1 MSYFLE
7 NEEVEKV
14 EEVKEQDGIASIEP
28 LLDNRIVRAIREMG
42 FEKLS
47 PIQEQAIPYLL
58 QGEDIIGQ
66 AQTGTGKTAAFG
78 IPAIQHINPDVK
90 KLQTIILCPTRELA
104 IQAAEELRKI
114 AKYMH
119 GIKVLPVYG
128 GQDISRQIAGLR
140 GVQIIVGTPGR
151 VMDHMRRRTIKLDL
165 VNMVVLDEA
174 DEMLNMGF
182 REDMELIL
190 GQIPGEH
197 QTALFSATMP
207 KPILEITDR
216 FQKDAKI
223 VKVAAKELTIPLVS
237 QKFYRVK
244 NQDKDAAC
252 VRLLEYYQPKLTLIF
267 CNTKKKVDELSDLLK
282 EQGFQA
288 EGLHGDL
295 SQAQRDAVMKRFRN
309 GGTSILIATDVAA
322 RGIDVDDVEAVINY
336 DIPQDIEYYVH
347 RIGRTGRAGRKGRS
361 FTFAN
366 SREIYKIREIERV
379 CHTTITE
386 KKLPGAAKVLKAK
399 ADKYLNKA
407 WELHEHEDIEL
418 MKSFLQRKMEEE
430 GCDALELAAAMLK
443 LQVGDKGE
451 EIAADEYTKRGNR
464 FGDRGRSG
472 RDDGEGRSFGRGDG
486 SLAVKT
492 GNAEDSAAVT
502 EIAETMAA
510 PVSVRTEDAAEMKTV
525 RMEENGAAVTK
536 RRLTANTLGTE
547 RREKR
552 KRERNGKS
560 RASVTASPRENDLN
574 LMRKLV
580 DLPQK
585 PQLCFCGKSCIVR
598 EECIGNNRK
607 VCGMKTLKKQ
617 IPYILLGATLLLLL
631 GLNIISQDH
640 WLDSDMAAEMI
651 FSRILSEEH
660 HIFSTTNWYYSTEF
674 RVLYTQLIMGPLFR
688 ICSNWHVIRTIT
700 NLVFYGLMLAS
711 YYYFMKPLKVSRGLT
726 VLSSCLL
733 LLPFSETMMTHMQ
746 MGNTYMSHVIL
757 VLWFFGMYLRLCSGE
772 YHAKRKVSLWIF
784 YVLLAIVCGMSGV
797 RYLLALQC
805 PLVLTSFFYL
815 LGGEEFQSF
824 RGEMTKEHFQTLF
837 STDRMR
843 YFLYSLAGA
852 FFAVVGYGINVV
864 FISHKYVFQTYGATN
879 FIALY
884 HGVLFDRIQNAV
896 GCLLMLFGYIPDK
909 GFLSLRGVVTM
920 AAFVLLGIYGY
931 VTVKSG
937 KMQRVTG
944 FRSLITLFLKVSFVL
959 NLFVFIFTTST
970 MVPRY
975 YITIFIFALPV
986 LCFYLE
992 EEKMPFDRFA
1002 VAALLTICLILGTG
1016 KTVMSFLTVDKNETK
1031 RPVAEFLAGN
1041 GYDFGFATY
1050 NNANIITELT
1060 NGEVEIGNIGDPEH
1074 LEYFKWSSPMKYYEE
1089 GYHAGETFLL
1099 LTAEECAEYAEAPAL
1114 NQGEKVY
1121 EDGSYTVYVFDST
1134 EDLMDCAVAR
1144 Q

>member
-7 NEEVEKV
+7 NEEA
-14 EEVKEQDGIASIEP
+14 VKEQEILQDETSVQQENEQDGIASIEP

-151 VMDHMRRRTIKLDL
+151 VMDHMRRHTIKLDL

-216 FQKDAKI
+216 FQKDAKL

-267 CNTKKKVDELSDLLK
+267 CNTKKKVDELADLLK
-282 EQGFQA
+282 QQGFQA

-295 SQAQRDAVMKRFRN
+295 SQAQRDVAMNRFRN
-309 GGTSILIATDVAA
+309 GGASILIATDVAA

-399 ADKYLNKA
+399 ADKYLNNA

-443 LQVGDKGE
+443 YQVGDKGE
-451 EIAADEYTKRGNR
+451 EIAADEYAQRRGR
-464 FGDRGRSG
+464 FGERGRFGRGGDEGRNFGRRGGRRRDNG
-472 RDDGEGRSFGRGDG
+472 RDDEEHRERRRFGRGDG
-486 SLAVKT
+486 A
-492 GNAEDSAAVT
+492 GREDSRDGENSRFGRSDRKRSGRDKKT
-502 EIAETMAA
+502 AERKLTGD
-510 PVSVRTEDAAEMKTV
+510 R
-525 RMEENGAAVTK
+525 EERK
-536 RRLTANTLGTE
+536 RKKRKKKEEPGIGNSFP
-547 RREKR
+547 KR
-552 KRERNGKS
+552 KR
-560 RASVTASPRENDLN
+560 
-574 LMRKLV
+574 
-580 DLPQK
+580 
-585 PQLCFCGKSCIVR
+585 
-598 EECIGNNRK
+598 
-607 VCGMKTLKKQ
+607 
-617 IPYILLGATLLLLL
+617 
-631 GLNIISQDH
+631 
-640 WLDSDMAAEMI
+640 
-651 FSRILSEEH
+651 
-660 HIFSTTNWYYSTEF
+660 
-674 RVLYTQLIMGPLFR
+674 
-688 ICSNWHVIRTIT
+688 
-700 NLVFYGLMLAS
+700 
-711 YYYFMKPLKVSRGLT
+711 
-726 VLSSCLL
+726 
-733 LLPFSETMMTHMQ
+733 
-746 MGNTYMSHVIL
+746 
-757 VLWFFGMYLRLCSGE
+757 
-772 YHAKRKVSLWIF
+772 
-784 YVLLAIVCGMSGV
+784 
-797 RYLLALQC
+797 
-805 PLVLTSFFYL
+805 
-815 LGGEEFQSF
+815 
-824 RGEMTKEHFQTLF
+824 
-837 STDRMR
+837 
-843 YFLYSLAGA
+843 
-852 FFAVVGYGINVV
+852 
-864 FISHKYVFQTYGATN
+864 
-879 FIALY
+879 
-884 HGVLFDRIQNAV
+884 
-896 GCLLMLFGYIPDK
+896 
-909 GFLSLRGVVTM
+909 
-920 AAFVLLGIYGY
+920 
-931 VTVKSG
+931 
-937 KMQRVTG
+937 
-944 FRSLITLFLKVSFVL
+944 
-959 NLFVFIFTTST
+959 
-970 MVPRY
+970 
-975 YITIFIFALPV
+975 
-986 LCFYLE
+986 
-992 EEKMPFDRFA
+992 
-1002 VAALLTICLILGTG
+1002 
-1016 KTVMSFLTVDKNETK
+1016 
-1031 RPVAEFLAGN
+1031 
-1041 GYDFGFATY
+1041 
-1050 NNANIITELT
+1050 
-1060 NGEVEIGNIGDPEH
+1060 
-1074 LEYFKWSSPMKYYEE
+1074 
-1089 GYHAGETFLL
+1089 
-1099 LTAEECAEYAEAPAL
+1099 
-1114 NQGEKVY
+1114 
-1121 EDGSYTVYVFDST
+1121 
-1134 EDLMDCAVAR
+1134 
-1144 Q
+1144 

>member
-7 NEEVEKV
+7 NEEA
-14 EEVKEQDGIASIEP
+14 VKEQEILQDETSVQQENEQDGIASIEP
-28 LLDNRIVRAIREMG
+28 LLDNRIVCAIREMG

-216 FQKDAKI
+216 FQNDAKL
-223 VKVAAKELTIPLVS
+223 VKVAAQELTIPLVS

-366 SREIYKIREIERV
+366 SREIGKIREIERV

-407 WELHEHEDIEL
+407 WELHEHEDVEL

-430 GCDALELAAAMLK
+430 GCDALDLAAAMLK
-443 LQVGDKGE
+443 YQVGDKGE
-451 EIAADEYTKRGNR
+451 EIAADDYVQRRGR
-464 FGDRGRSG
+464 FGEKGRFGRGGDEGRNFGRRGGRRRDNG
-472 RDDGEGRSFGRGDG
+472 RDDEEHRERRRFGRGDG
-486 SLAVKT
+486 A
-492 GNAEDSAAVT
+492 GREDSRDGENSRFGRSDRKRSGRDKKT
-502 EIAETMAA
+502 AERKLTGD
-510 PVSVRTEDAAEMKTV
+510 R
-525 RMEENGAAVTK
+525 EERERKK
-536 RRLTANTLGTE
+536 RKKKEGPGIGNSFP
-547 RREKR
+547 KR
-552 KRERNGKS
+552 KR
-560 RASVTASPRENDLN
+560 
-574 LMRKLV
+574 
-580 DLPQK
+580 
-585 PQLCFCGKSCIVR
+585 
-598 EECIGNNRK
+598 
-607 VCGMKTLKKQ
+607 
-617 IPYILLGATLLLLL
+617 
-631 GLNIISQDH
+631 
-640 WLDSDMAAEMI
+640 
-651 FSRILSEEH
+651 
-660 HIFSTTNWYYSTEF
+660 
-674 RVLYTQLIMGPLFR
+674 
-688 ICSNWHVIRTIT
+688 
-700 NLVFYGLMLAS
+700 
-711 YYYFMKPLKVSRGLT
+711 
-726 VLSSCLL
+726 
-733 LLPFSETMMTHMQ
+733 
-746 MGNTYMSHVIL
+746 
-757 VLWFFGMYLRLCSGE
+757 
-772 YHAKRKVSLWIF
+772 
-784 YVLLAIVCGMSGV
+784 
-797 RYLLALQC
+797 
-805 PLVLTSFFYL
+805 
-815 LGGEEFQSF
+815 
-824 RGEMTKEHFQTLF
+824 
-837 STDRMR
+837 
-843 YFLYSLAGA
+843 
-852 FFAVVGYGINVV
+852 
-864 FISHKYVFQTYGATN
+864 
-879 FIALY
+879 
-884 HGVLFDRIQNAV
+884 
-896 GCLLMLFGYIPDK
+896 
-909 GFLSLRGVVTM
+909 
-920 AAFVLLGIYGY
+920 
-931 VTVKSG
+931 
-937 KMQRVTG
+937 
-944 FRSLITLFLKVSFVL
+944 
-959 NLFVFIFTTST
+959 
-970 MVPRY
+970 
-975 YITIFIFALPV
+975 
-986 LCFYLE
+986 
-992 EEKMPFDRFA
+992 
-1002 VAALLTICLILGTG
+1002 
-1016 KTVMSFLTVDKNETK
+1016 
-1031 RPVAEFLAGN
+1031 
-1041 GYDFGFATY
+1041 
-1050 NNANIITELT
+1050 
-1060 NGEVEIGNIGDPEH
+1060 
-1074 LEYFKWSSPMKYYEE
+1074 
-1089 GYHAGETFLL
+1089 
-1099 LTAEECAEYAEAPAL
+1099 
-1114 NQGEKVY
+1114 
-1121 EDGSYTVYVFDST
+1121 
-1134 EDLMDCAVAR
+1134 
-1144 Q
+1144 

>member
-7 NEEVEKV
+7 NEEVNEAV
-14 EEVKEQDGIASIEP
+14 EEVKAQDGIASIEP

-267 CNTKKKVDELSDLLK
+267 CNTKKKVDELADLLK
-282 EQGFQA
+282 QQGFQA

-295 SQAQRDAVMKRFRN
+295 SQAQRDVAMNRFRN
-309 GGTSILIATDVAA
+309 GGASILIATDVAA

-361 FTFAN
+361 LTFAN
-366 SREIYKIREIERV
+366 SREIGKIREIERV

-443 LQVGDKGE
+443 YQVGDKGE
-451 EIAADEYTKRGNR
+451 EIAADEYAQRRGR
-464 FGDRGRSG
+464 FGERGRFGRGGDEGRNFGRRGGRRRDNG
-472 RDDGEGRSFGRGDG
+472 RDDEEHRERRRFGRGDG
-486 SLAVKT
+486 A
-492 GNAEDSAAVT
+492 GREDSRDGENSRFGRSDRKRSGRDKKT
-502 EIAETMAA
+502 AERKLTGD
-510 PVSVRTEDAAEMKTV
+510 R
-525 RMEENGAAVTK
+525 EE
-536 RRLTANTLGTE
+536 RE
-547 RREKR
+547 RKKR
-552 KRERNGKS
+552 KK
-560 RASVTASPRENDLN
+560 
-574 LMRKLV
+574 K
-580 DLPQK
+580 
-585 PQLCFCGKSCIVR
+585 
-598 EECIGNNRK
+598 EEPGIGNSYPK
-607 VCGMKTLKKQ
+607 
-617 IPYILLGATLLLLL
+617 
-631 GLNIISQDH
+631 
-640 WLDSDMAAEMI
+640 
-651 FSRILSEEH
+651 
-660 HIFSTTNWYYSTEF
+660 
-674 RVLYTQLIMGPLFR
+674 
-688 ICSNWHVIRTIT
+688 RT
-700 NLVFYGLMLAS
+700 
-711 YYYFMKPLKVSRGLT
+711 R
-726 VLSSCLL
+726 
-733 LLPFSETMMTHMQ
+733 
-746 MGNTYMSHVIL
+746 
-757 VLWFFGMYLRLCSGE
+757 
-772 YHAKRKVSLWIF
+772 
-784 YVLLAIVCGMSGV
+784 
-797 RYLLALQC
+797 
-805 PLVLTSFFYL
+805 
-815 LGGEEFQSF
+815 
-824 RGEMTKEHFQTLF
+824 
-837 STDRMR
+837 
-843 YFLYSLAGA
+843 
-852 FFAVVGYGINVV
+852 
-864 FISHKYVFQTYGATN
+864 
-879 FIALY
+879 
-884 HGVLFDRIQNAV
+884 
-896 GCLLMLFGYIPDK
+896 
-909 GFLSLRGVVTM
+909 
-920 AAFVLLGIYGY
+920 
-931 VTVKSG
+931 
-937 KMQRVTG
+937 
-944 FRSLITLFLKVSFVL
+944 
-959 NLFVFIFTTST
+959 
-970 MVPRY
+970 
-975 YITIFIFALPV
+975 
-986 LCFYLE
+986 
-992 EEKMPFDRFA
+992 
-1002 VAALLTICLILGTG
+1002 
-1016 KTVMSFLTVDKNETK
+1016 
-1031 RPVAEFLAGN
+1031 
-1041 GYDFGFATY
+1041 
-1050 NNANIITELT
+1050 
-1060 NGEVEIGNIGDPEH
+1060 
-1074 LEYFKWSSPMKYYEE
+1074 
-1089 GYHAGETFLL
+1089 
-1099 LTAEECAEYAEAPAL
+1099 
-1114 NQGEKVY
+1114 
-1121 EDGSYTVYVFDST
+1121 
-1134 EDLMDCAVAR
+1134 
-1144 Q
+1144 

>member
-216 FQKDAKI
+216 FQNDAKL
-223 VKVAAKELTIPLVS
+223 VKVAAQELTIPLVS

-366 SREIYKIREIERV
+366 SREIGKIREIERV

-407 WELHEHEDIEL
+407 WELHEHEDVEL

-430 GCDALELAAAMLK
+430 GCDALDLAATMLK
-443 LQVGDKGE
+443 YQVGDKGE
-451 EIAADEYTKRGNR
+451 EIAADDYVQRRGR
-464 FGDRGRSG
+464 FGEKGRFG
-472 RDDGEGRSFGRGDG
+472 RNDGEGRGFGRGDG
-486 SLAVKT
+486 RRRFSREDGDRRRFGRSDRDRRDDGST
-492 GNAEDSAAVT
+492 GSGEDRRRRRSDSREDGRKWNDRDRKNADRKPSA
-502 EIAETMAA
+502 ERAE
-510 PVSVRTEDAAEMKTV
+510 
-525 RMEENGAAVTK
+525 
-536 RRLTANTLGTE
+536 
-547 RREKR
+547 REAKKR
-552 KRERNGKS
+552 KK
-560 RASVTASPRENDLN
+560 
-574 LMRKLV
+574 
-580 DLPQK
+580 
-585 PQLCFCGKSCIVR
+585 R
-598 EECIGNNRK
+598 EEPGIGNSF
-607 VCGMKTLKKQ
+607 
-617 IPYILLGATLLLLL
+617 P
-631 GLNIISQDH
+631 
-640 WLDSDMAAEMI
+640 
-651 FSRILSEEH
+651 
-660 HIFSTTNWYYSTEF
+660 
-674 RVLYTQLIMGPLFR
+674 
-688 ICSNWHVIRTIT
+688 
-700 NLVFYGLMLAS
+700 
-711 YYYFMKPLKVSRGLT
+711 
-726 VLSSCLL
+726 
-733 LLPFSETMMTHMQ
+733 
-746 MGNTYMSHVIL
+746 
-757 VLWFFGMYLRLCSGE
+757 
-772 YHAKRKVSLWIF
+772 KRK
-784 YVLLAIVCGMSGV
+784 
-797 RYLLALQC
+797 
-805 PLVLTSFFYL
+805 
-815 LGGEEFQSF
+815 
-824 RGEMTKEHFQTLF
+824 K
-837 STDRMR
+837 
-843 YFLYSLAGA
+843 
-852 FFAVVGYGINVV
+852 
-864 FISHKYVFQTYGATN
+864 
-879 FIALY
+879 
-884 HGVLFDRIQNAV
+884 
-896 GCLLMLFGYIPDK
+896 
-909 GFLSLRGVVTM
+909 
-920 AAFVLLGIYGY
+920 
-931 VTVKSG
+931 
-937 KMQRVTG
+937 
-944 FRSLITLFLKVSFVL
+944 LK
-959 NLFVFIFTTST
+959 
-970 MVPRY
+970 
-975 YITIFIFALPV
+975 
-986 LCFYLE
+986 
-992 EEKMPFDRFA
+992 
-1002 VAALLTICLILGTG
+1002 
-1016 KTVMSFLTVDKNETK
+1016 
-1031 RPVAEFLAGN
+1031 
-1041 GYDFGFATY
+1041 
-1050 NNANIITELT
+1050 
-1060 NGEVEIGNIGDPEH
+1060 
-1074 LEYFKWSSPMKYYEE
+1074 
-1089 GYHAGETFLL
+1089 
-1099 LTAEECAEYAEAPAL
+1099 
-1114 NQGEKVY
+1114 
-1121 EDGSYTVYVFDST
+1121 
-1134 EDLMDCAVAR
+1134 
-1144 Q
+1144 

>member
-7 NEEVEKV
+7 NEEVNEAV
-14 EEVKEQDGIASIEP
+14 EEVKAQDGIASIEP

-151 VMDHMRRRTIKLDL
+151 VMDHMRRHTIKLDL

-267 CNTKKKVDELSDLLK
+267 CNTKKKVDELADLLK
-282 EQGFQA
+282 QQGFQA

-295 SQAQRDAVMKRFRN
+295 SQAQRDVAMNRFRN
-309 GGTSILIATDVAA
+309 GGASILIATDVAA

-366 SREIYKIREIERV
+366 SREIGKIREIERV

-407 WELHEHEDIEL
+407 WELHEHEDVEL

-430 GCDALELAAAMLK
+430 GCDALDLAAAMLK
-443 LQVGDKGE
+443 YQVGDKGE
-451 EIAADEYTKRGNR
+451 EIAADDYVQRRGR
-464 FGDRGRSG
+464 FGEKGRFGRGGDEGRNFGRRGGRRRDNG
-472 RDDGEGRSFGRGDG
+472 RDDEEHRERRRFGRGDG
-486 SLAVKT
+486 A
-492 GNAEDSAAVT
+492 GREDSRDGENSRFGRSDRKRSGRDKKT
-502 EIAETMAA
+502 AERKLTGD
-510 PVSVRTEDAAEMKTV
+510 R
-525 RMEENGAAVTK
+525 EERERKK
-536 RRLTANTLGTE
+536 RKKKEEPGIGNSFP
-547 RREKR
+547 KR
-552 KRERNGKS
+552 KR
-560 RASVTASPRENDLN
+560 
-574 LMRKLV
+574 
-580 DLPQK
+580 
-585 PQLCFCGKSCIVR
+585 
-598 EECIGNNRK
+598 
-607 VCGMKTLKKQ
+607 
-617 IPYILLGATLLLLL
+617 
-631 GLNIISQDH
+631 
-640 WLDSDMAAEMI
+640 
-651 FSRILSEEH
+651 
-660 HIFSTTNWYYSTEF
+660 
-674 RVLYTQLIMGPLFR
+674 
-688 ICSNWHVIRTIT
+688 
-700 NLVFYGLMLAS
+700 
-711 YYYFMKPLKVSRGLT
+711 
-726 VLSSCLL
+726 
-733 LLPFSETMMTHMQ
+733 
-746 MGNTYMSHVIL
+746 
-757 VLWFFGMYLRLCSGE
+757 
-772 YHAKRKVSLWIF
+772 
-784 YVLLAIVCGMSGV
+784 
-797 RYLLALQC
+797 
-805 PLVLTSFFYL
+805 
-815 LGGEEFQSF
+815 
-824 RGEMTKEHFQTLF
+824 
-837 STDRMR
+837 
-843 YFLYSLAGA
+843 
-852 FFAVVGYGINVV
+852 
-864 FISHKYVFQTYGATN
+864 
-879 FIALY
+879 
-884 HGVLFDRIQNAV
+884 
-896 GCLLMLFGYIPDK
+896 
-909 GFLSLRGVVTM
+909 
-920 AAFVLLGIYGY
+920 
-931 VTVKSG
+931 
-937 KMQRVTG
+937 
-944 FRSLITLFLKVSFVL
+944 
-959 NLFVFIFTTST
+959 
-970 MVPRY
+970 
-975 YITIFIFALPV
+975 
-986 LCFYLE
+986 
-992 EEKMPFDRFA
+992 
-1002 VAALLTICLILGTG
+1002 
-1016 KTVMSFLTVDKNETK
+1016 
-1031 RPVAEFLAGN
+1031 
-1041 GYDFGFATY
+1041 
-1050 NNANIITELT
+1050 
-1060 NGEVEIGNIGDPEH
+1060 
-1074 LEYFKWSSPMKYYEE
+1074 
-1089 GYHAGETFLL
+1089 
-1099 LTAEECAEYAEAPAL
+1099 
-1114 NQGEKVY
+1114 
-1121 EDGSYTVYVFDST
+1121 
-1134 EDLMDCAVAR
+1134 
-1144 Q
+1144 

>member
-7 NEEVEKV
+7 NEEV
-14 EEVKEQDGIASIEP
+14 VKEQETLQDEAGMQQENEQDGIASIEP

-151 VMDHMRRRTIKLDL
+151 VMDHMRRHTIKLDL

-216 FQKDAKI
+216 FQKDAKL

-267 CNTKKKVDELSDLLK
+267 CNTKKKVDELADLLK
-282 EQGFQA
+282 QQGFQA

-295 SQAQRDAVMKRFRN
+295 SQAQRDVAMNRFRN
-309 GGTSILIATDVAA
+309 GGASILIATDVAA

-399 ADKYLNKA
+399 ADKYLNNA

-443 LQVGDKGE
+443 YQVGDKGE
-451 EIAADEYTKRGNR
+451 EIAADEYAQRRGR
-464 FGDRGRSG
+464 FGERGHFGRGGDEGRNFGRRGGRRRDNG
-472 RDDGEGRSFGRGDG
+472 RDDEEHRERRRFGRGDG
-486 SLAVKT
+486 A
-492 GNAEDSAAVT
+492 GREDSRNGENSRFGRSDRKRSGRDKKT
-502 EIAETMAA
+502 AERKLTGD
-510 PVSVRTEDAAEMKTV
+510 R
-525 RMEENGAAVTK
+525 EERERKK
-536 RRLTANTLGTE
+536 RKKKEEPGIGNSFP
-547 RREKR
+547 KR
-552 KRERNGKS
+552 KR
-560 RASVTASPRENDLN
+560 
-574 LMRKLV
+574 
-580 DLPQK
+580 
-585 PQLCFCGKSCIVR
+585 
-598 EECIGNNRK
+598 
-607 VCGMKTLKKQ
+607 
-617 IPYILLGATLLLLL
+617 
-631 GLNIISQDH
+631 
-640 WLDSDMAAEMI
+640 
-651 FSRILSEEH
+651 
-660 HIFSTTNWYYSTEF
+660 
-674 RVLYTQLIMGPLFR
+674 
-688 ICSNWHVIRTIT
+688 
-700 NLVFYGLMLAS
+700 
-711 YYYFMKPLKVSRGLT
+711 
-726 VLSSCLL
+726 
-733 LLPFSETMMTHMQ
+733 
-746 MGNTYMSHVIL
+746 
-757 VLWFFGMYLRLCSGE
+757 
-772 YHAKRKVSLWIF
+772 
-784 YVLLAIVCGMSGV
+784 
-797 RYLLALQC
+797 
-805 PLVLTSFFYL
+805 
-815 LGGEEFQSF
+815 
-824 RGEMTKEHFQTLF
+824 
-837 STDRMR
+837 
-843 YFLYSLAGA
+843 
-852 FFAVVGYGINVV
+852 
-864 FISHKYVFQTYGATN
+864 
-879 FIALY
+879 
-884 HGVLFDRIQNAV
+884 
-896 GCLLMLFGYIPDK
+896 
-909 GFLSLRGVVTM
+909 
-920 AAFVLLGIYGY
+920 
-931 VTVKSG
+931 
-937 KMQRVTG
+937 
-944 FRSLITLFLKVSFVL
+944 
-959 NLFVFIFTTST
+959 
-970 MVPRY
+970 
-975 YITIFIFALPV
+975 
-986 LCFYLE
+986 
-992 EEKMPFDRFA
+992 
-1002 VAALLTICLILGTG
+1002 
-1016 KTVMSFLTVDKNETK
+1016 
-1031 RPVAEFLAGN
+1031 
-1041 GYDFGFATY
+1041 
-1050 NNANIITELT
+1050 
-1060 NGEVEIGNIGDPEH
+1060 
-1074 LEYFKWSSPMKYYEE
+1074 
-1089 GYHAGETFLL
+1089 
-1099 LTAEECAEYAEAPAL
+1099 
-1114 NQGEKVY
+1114 
-1121 EDGSYTVYVFDST
+1121 
-1134 EDLMDCAVAR
+1134 
-1144 Q
+1144 

>member
-151 VMDHMRRRTIKLDL
+151 VMDHMRRHTIKLDL

-190 GQIPGEH
+190 GQIPREH

-267 CNTKKKVDELSDLLK
+267 CNTKKKVDELADLLK
-282 EQGFQA
+282 QQGFQA

-295 SQAQRDAVMKRFRN
+295 SQAQRDVAMNRFRN
-309 GGTSILIATDVAA
+309 GGASILIATDVAA

-366 SREIYKIREIERV
+366 SREIGKIREIERV

-430 GCDALELAAAMLK
+430 GCDALDLAAAMLK
-443 LQVGDKGE
+443 YQVGDKGE
-451 EIAADEYTKRGNR
+451 EIAADDYVQHRGR
-464 FGDRGRSG
+464 FGEKGRFG
-472 RDDGEGRSFGRGDG
+472 RNDGEGRGFGRGDG
-486 SLAVKT
+486 RRRFSREDGDRRRFGRSDRDRSDDGSTGSGEDRRRRRDENREDGRKWGGRDRKT
-492 GNAEDSAAVT
+492 ADRKYSGDRAE
-502 EIAETMAA
+502 
-510 PVSVRTEDAAEMKTV
+510 
-525 RMEENGAAVTK
+525 
-536 RRLTANTLGTE
+536 
-547 RREKR
+547 REAKKR
-552 KRERNGKS
+552 KK
-560 RASVTASPRENDLN
+560 
-574 LMRKLV
+574 
-580 DLPQK
+580 
-585 PQLCFCGKSCIVR
+585 R
-598 EECIGNNRK
+598 EEPGIGNSF
-607 VCGMKTLKKQ
+607 
-617 IPYILLGATLLLLL
+617 P
-631 GLNIISQDH
+631 
-640 WLDSDMAAEMI
+640 
-651 FSRILSEEH
+651 
-660 HIFSTTNWYYSTEF
+660 
-674 RVLYTQLIMGPLFR
+674 
-688 ICSNWHVIRTIT
+688 
-700 NLVFYGLMLAS
+700 
-711 YYYFMKPLKVSRGLT
+711 
-726 VLSSCLL
+726 
-733 LLPFSETMMTHMQ
+733 
-746 MGNTYMSHVIL
+746 
-757 VLWFFGMYLRLCSGE
+757 
-772 YHAKRKVSLWIF
+772 KRK
-784 YVLLAIVCGMSGV
+784 
-797 RYLLALQC
+797 
-805 PLVLTSFFYL
+805 
-815 LGGEEFQSF
+815 
-824 RGEMTKEHFQTLF
+824 
-837 STDRMR
+837 
-843 YFLYSLAGA
+843 
-852 FFAVVGYGINVV
+852 N
-864 FISHKYVFQTYGATN
+864 
-879 FIALY
+879 
-884 HGVLFDRIQNAV
+884 
-896 GCLLMLFGYIPDK
+896 
-909 GFLSLRGVVTM
+909 
-920 AAFVLLGIYGY
+920 
-931 VTVKSG
+931 
-937 KMQRVTG
+937 
-944 FRSLITLFLKVSFVL
+944 LK
-959 NLFVFIFTTST
+959 
-970 MVPRY
+970 
-975 YITIFIFALPV
+975 
-986 LCFYLE
+986 
-992 EEKMPFDRFA
+992 
-1002 VAALLTICLILGTG
+1002 
-1016 KTVMSFLTVDKNETK
+1016 
-1031 RPVAEFLAGN
+1031 
-1041 GYDFGFATY
+1041 
-1050 NNANIITELT
+1050 
-1060 NGEVEIGNIGDPEH
+1060 
-1074 LEYFKWSSPMKYYEE
+1074 
-1089 GYHAGETFLL
+1089 
-1099 LTAEECAEYAEAPAL
+1099 
-1114 NQGEKVY
+1114 
-1121 EDGSYTVYVFDST
+1121 
-1134 EDLMDCAVAR
+1134 
-1144 Q
+1144 

>member
-7 NEEVEKV
+7 NEEA
-14 EEVKEQDGIASIEP
+14 VKEQEILQDETSVQQENEQDGIASIEP

-140 GVQIIVGTPGR
+140 GVQITVGTPGR
-151 VMDHMRRRTIKLDL
+151 VMDHMRRHTIKLDL

-216 FQKDAKI
+216 FQKDAKL

-267 CNTKKKVDELSDLLK
+267 CNTKKKVDELADLLK
-282 EQGFQA
+282 QQGFQA

-295 SQAQRDAVMKRFRN
+295 SQAQRDVAMNRFRN
-309 GGTSILIATDVAA
+309 GGASILIATDVAA

-407 WELHEHEDIEL
+407 WELHEHEDVEL

-443 LQVGDKGE
+443 YQVGDKGE
-451 EIAADEYTKRGNR
+451 EIAADEYAQRRGR
-464 FGDRGRSG
+464 FGERGRFGRGGDEGRNFGRRGGRRRDNG
-472 RDDGEGRSFGRGDG
+472 RDDEEHRERRRFGRGDG
-486 SLAVKT
+486 A
-492 GNAEDSAAVT
+492 GREDSRDGENSRFGRSDRKRSGRDKKT
-502 EIAETMAA
+502 AERKLTGD
-510 PVSVRTEDAAEMKTV
+510 R
-525 RMEENGAAVTK
+525 EERERKK
-536 RRLTANTLGTE
+536 RKKKEEPGIGNSFP
-547 RREKR
+547 KR
-552 KRERNGKS
+552 KR
-560 RASVTASPRENDLN
+560 
-574 LMRKLV
+574 
-580 DLPQK
+580 
-585 PQLCFCGKSCIVR
+585 
-598 EECIGNNRK
+598 
-607 VCGMKTLKKQ
+607 
-617 IPYILLGATLLLLL
+617 
-631 GLNIISQDH
+631 
-640 WLDSDMAAEMI
+640 
-651 FSRILSEEH
+651 
-660 HIFSTTNWYYSTEF
+660 
-674 RVLYTQLIMGPLFR
+674 
-688 ICSNWHVIRTIT
+688 
-700 NLVFYGLMLAS
+700 
-711 YYYFMKPLKVSRGLT
+711 
-726 VLSSCLL
+726 
-733 LLPFSETMMTHMQ
+733 
-746 MGNTYMSHVIL
+746 
-757 VLWFFGMYLRLCSGE
+757 
-772 YHAKRKVSLWIF
+772 
-784 YVLLAIVCGMSGV
+784 
-797 RYLLALQC
+797 
-805 PLVLTSFFYL
+805 
-815 LGGEEFQSF
+815 
-824 RGEMTKEHFQTLF
+824 
-837 STDRMR
+837 
-843 YFLYSLAGA
+843 
-852 FFAVVGYGINVV
+852 
-864 FISHKYVFQTYGATN
+864 
-879 FIALY
+879 
-884 HGVLFDRIQNAV
+884 
-896 GCLLMLFGYIPDK
+896 
-909 GFLSLRGVVTM
+909 
-920 AAFVLLGIYGY
+920 
-931 VTVKSG
+931 
-937 KMQRVTG
+937 
-944 FRSLITLFLKVSFVL
+944 
-959 NLFVFIFTTST
+959 
-970 MVPRY
+970 
-975 YITIFIFALPV
+975 
-986 LCFYLE
+986 
-992 EEKMPFDRFA
+992 
-1002 VAALLTICLILGTG
+1002 
-1016 KTVMSFLTVDKNETK
+1016 
-1031 RPVAEFLAGN
+1031 
-1041 GYDFGFATY
+1041 
-1050 NNANIITELT
+1050 
-1060 NGEVEIGNIGDPEH
+1060 
-1074 LEYFKWSSPMKYYEE
+1074 
-1089 GYHAGETFLL
+1089 
-1099 LTAEECAEYAEAPAL
+1099 
-1114 NQGEKVY
+1114 
-1121 EDGSYTVYVFDST
+1121 
-1134 EDLMDCAVAR
+1134 
-1144 Q
+1144 

>member
-7 NEEVEKV
+7 NEEVNEEV

-104 IQAAEELRKI
+104 IQAAEELRNI

-216 FQKDAKI
+216 FQNDAKL
-223 VKVAAKELTIPLVS
+223 VKVAAQELTIPLVS

-472 RDDGEGRSFGRGDG
+472 RGDGEGRSFGRGDG
-486 SLAVKT
+486 RRRF
-492 GNAEDSAAVT
+492 GRED
-502 EIAETMAA
+502 
-510 PVSVRTEDAAEMKTV
+510 
-525 RMEENGAAVTK
+525 G
-536 RRLTANTLGTE
+536 E
-547 RREKR
+547 RRRFGRGDRDRREDGSTGSGEGRRRRRSDSREDGRKWNDRDRKNADRKPSAERAEREAKKRKKREEPGIGNSFPKR
-552 KRERNGKS
+552 KRS
-560 RASVTASPRENDLN
+560 
-574 LMRKLV
+574 
-580 DLPQK
+580 
-585 PQLCFCGKSCIVR
+585 
-598 EECIGNNRK
+598 
-607 VCGMKTLKKQ
+607 
-617 IPYILLGATLLLLL
+617 
-631 GLNIISQDH
+631 
-640 WLDSDMAAEMI
+640 
-651 FSRILSEEH
+651 
-660 HIFSTTNWYYSTEF
+660 
-674 RVLYTQLIMGPLFR
+674 
-688 ICSNWHVIRTIT
+688 
-700 NLVFYGLMLAS
+700 
-711 YYYFMKPLKVSRGLT
+711 
-726 VLSSCLL
+726 
-733 LLPFSETMMTHMQ
+733 
-746 MGNTYMSHVIL
+746 
-757 VLWFFGMYLRLCSGE
+757 
-772 YHAKRKVSLWIF
+772 
-784 YVLLAIVCGMSGV
+784 
-797 RYLLALQC
+797 
-805 PLVLTSFFYL
+805 
-815 LGGEEFQSF
+815 
-824 RGEMTKEHFQTLF
+824 
-837 STDRMR
+837 
-843 YFLYSLAGA
+843 
-852 FFAVVGYGINVV
+852 
-864 FISHKYVFQTYGATN
+864 
-879 FIALY
+879 
-884 HGVLFDRIQNAV
+884 
-896 GCLLMLFGYIPDK
+896 
-909 GFLSLRGVVTM
+909 
-920 AAFVLLGIYGY
+920 
-931 VTVKSG
+931 
-937 KMQRVTG
+937 
-944 FRSLITLFLKVSFVL
+944 
-959 NLFVFIFTTST
+959 
-970 MVPRY
+970 
-975 YITIFIFALPV
+975 
-986 LCFYLE
+986 
-992 EEKMPFDRFA
+992 
-1002 VAALLTICLILGTG
+1002 
-1016 KTVMSFLTVDKNETK
+1016 
-1031 RPVAEFLAGN
+1031 
-1041 GYDFGFATY
+1041 
-1050 NNANIITELT
+1050 
-1060 NGEVEIGNIGDPEH
+1060 
-1074 LEYFKWSSPMKYYEE
+1074 
-1089 GYHAGETFLL
+1089 
-1099 LTAEECAEYAEAPAL
+1099 
-1114 NQGEKVY
+1114 
-1121 EDGSYTVYVFDST
+1121 
-1134 EDLMDCAVAR
+1134 
-1144 Q
+1144 

>member
-7 NEEVEKV
+7 NEEA
-14 EEVKEQDGIASIEP
+14 VKEQEILQDETSVQQENEQDGIASIEP

-151 VMDHMRRRTIKLDL
+151 VMDHMRRHTIKLDL

-216 FQKDAKI
+216 FQKDAKL

-267 CNTKKKVDELSDLLK
+267 CNTKKKVDELADLLK
-282 EQGFQA
+282 QQGFQA

-295 SQAQRDAVMKRFRN
+295 SQAQRDVAMNRFRN
-309 GGTSILIATDVAA
+309 GGASILIATDVAA

-407 WELHEHEDIEL
+407 WELHEHEDVEL

-443 LQVGDKGE
+443 YQVGDKGE
-451 EIAADEYTKRGNR
+451 EIAADEYAQRRGR
-464 FGDRGRSG
+464 FGERGRFGRGGDEGRNFGRRGGRRRDNG
-472 RDDGEGRSFGRGDG
+472 RDDEEHRERRRFGRGDG
-486 SLAVKT
+486 A
-492 GNAEDSAAVT
+492 GREDS
-502 EIAETMAA
+502 
-510 PVSVRTEDAAEMKTV
+510 RDG
-525 RMEENGAAVTK
+525 ENSRFG
-536 RRLTANTLGTE
+536 RSD
-547 RREKR
+547 R
-552 KRERNGKS
+552 KRSGRDKK
-560 RASVTASPRENDLN
+560 TAE
-574 LMRKLV
+574 RKLTG
-580 DLPQK
+580 D
-585 PQLCFCGKSCIVR
+585 R
-598 EECIGNNRK
+598 EERERK
-607 VCGMKTLKKQ
+607 
-617 IPYILLGATLLLLL
+617 
-631 GLNIISQDH
+631 
-640 WLDSDMAAEMI
+640 
-651 FSRILSEEH
+651 
-660 HIFSTTNWYYSTEF
+660 
-674 RVLYTQLIMGPLFR
+674 
-688 ICSNWHVIRTIT
+688 
-700 NLVFYGLMLAS
+700 
-711 YYYFMKPLKVSRGLT
+711 RGL
-726 VLSSCLL
+726 S
-733 LLPFSETMMTHMQ
+733 
-746 MGNTYMSHVIL
+746 
-757 VLWFFGMYLRLCSGE
+757 
-772 YHAKRKVSLWIF
+772 
-784 YVLLAIVCGMSGV
+784 
-797 RYLLALQC
+797 
-805 PLVLTSFFYL
+805 
-815 LGGEEFQSF
+815 
-824 RGEMTKEHFQTLF
+824 
-837 STDRMR
+837 
-843 YFLYSLAGA
+843 
-852 FFAVVGYGINVV
+852 
-864 FISHKYVFQTYGATN
+864 
-879 FIALY
+879 
-884 HGVLFDRIQNAV
+884 
-896 GCLLMLFGYIPDK
+896 
-909 GFLSLRGVVTM
+909 
-920 AAFVLLGIYGY
+920 
-931 VTVKSG
+931 
-937 KMQRVTG
+937 
-944 FRSLITLFLKVSFVL
+944 
-959 NLFVFIFTTST
+959 
-970 MVPRY
+970 
-975 YITIFIFALPV
+975 
-986 LCFYLE
+986 
-992 EEKMPFDRFA
+992 
-1002 VAALLTICLILGTG
+1002 
-1016 KTVMSFLTVDKNETK
+1016 
-1031 RPVAEFLAGN
+1031 
-1041 GYDFGFATY
+1041 Y
-1050 NNANIITELT
+1050 NN
-1060 NGEVEIGNIGDPEH
+1060 DR
-1074 LEYFKWSSPMKYYEE
+1074 SD
-1089 GYHAGETFLL
+1089 ET
-1099 LTAEECAEYAEAPAL
+1099 
-1114 NQGEKVY
+1114 
-1121 EDGSYTVYVFDST
+1121 
-1134 EDLMDCAVAR
+1134 
-1144 Q
+1144 

>member
-7 NEEVEKV
+7 NEEVNEEV

-216 FQKDAKI
+216 FQNDAKL
-223 VKVAAKELTIPLVS
+223 VKVAAQELTIPLVS

-451 EIAADEYTKRGNR
+451 EIAADDYVQRRGR
-464 FGDRGRSG
+464 FGEKGRFG
-472 RDDGEGRSFGRGDG
+472 RNDGEGRGFGRGDG
-486 SLAVKT
+486 RRRFSR
-492 GNAEDSAAVT
+492 EDG
-502 EIAETMAA
+502 
-510 PVSVRTEDAAEMKTV
+510 D
-525 RMEENGAAVTK
+525 
-536 RRLTANTLGTE
+536 RRRFGRSDRD
-547 RREKR
+547 RREDGSTGSGEGRRRRRSDSREDGRKWNDRDRKNADRKPSAERAEREAKKRKKREEPGIGNSFPKR
-552 KRERNGKS
+552 KRS
-560 RASVTASPRENDLN
+560 
-574 LMRKLV
+574 
-580 DLPQK
+580 
-585 PQLCFCGKSCIVR
+585 
-598 EECIGNNRK
+598 
-607 VCGMKTLKKQ
+607 
-617 IPYILLGATLLLLL
+617 
-631 GLNIISQDH
+631 
-640 WLDSDMAAEMI
+640 
-651 FSRILSEEH
+651 
-660 HIFSTTNWYYSTEF
+660 
-674 RVLYTQLIMGPLFR
+674 
-688 ICSNWHVIRTIT
+688 
-700 NLVFYGLMLAS
+700 
-711 YYYFMKPLKVSRGLT
+711 
-726 VLSSCLL
+726 
-733 LLPFSETMMTHMQ
+733 
-746 MGNTYMSHVIL
+746 
-757 VLWFFGMYLRLCSGE
+757 
-772 YHAKRKVSLWIF
+772 
-784 YVLLAIVCGMSGV
+784 
-797 RYLLALQC
+797 
-805 PLVLTSFFYL
+805 
-815 LGGEEFQSF
+815 
-824 RGEMTKEHFQTLF
+824 
-837 STDRMR
+837 
-843 YFLYSLAGA
+843 
-852 FFAVVGYGINVV
+852 
-864 FISHKYVFQTYGATN
+864 
-879 FIALY
+879 
-884 HGVLFDRIQNAV
+884 
-896 GCLLMLFGYIPDK
+896 
-909 GFLSLRGVVTM
+909 
-920 AAFVLLGIYGY
+920 
-931 VTVKSG
+931 
-937 KMQRVTG
+937 
-944 FRSLITLFLKVSFVL
+944 
-959 NLFVFIFTTST
+959 
-970 MVPRY
+970 
-975 YITIFIFALPV
+975 
-986 LCFYLE
+986 
-992 EEKMPFDRFA
+992 
-1002 VAALLTICLILGTG
+1002 
-1016 KTVMSFLTVDKNETK
+1016 
-1031 RPVAEFLAGN
+1031 
-1041 GYDFGFATY
+1041 
-1050 NNANIITELT
+1050 
-1060 NGEVEIGNIGDPEH
+1060 
-1074 LEYFKWSSPMKYYEE
+1074 
-1089 GYHAGETFLL
+1089 
-1099 LTAEECAEYAEAPAL
+1099 
-1114 NQGEKVY
+1114 
-1121 EDGSYTVYVFDST
+1121 
-1134 EDLMDCAVAR
+1134 
-1144 Q
+1144 

>member
-151 VMDHMRRRTIKLDL
+151 VMDHMRRHTIKLDL

-267 CNTKKKVDELSDLLK
+267 CNTKKKVDELADLLK
-282 EQGFQA
+282 QQGFQA

-295 SQAQRDAVMKRFRN
+295 SQAQRDVAMNRFRN
-309 GGTSILIATDVAA
+309 GGASILIATDVAA

-366 SREIYKIREIERV
+366 SREIGKIREIERV

-407 WELHEHEDIEL
+407 WELHEHEDVEL

-430 GCDALELAAAMLK
+430 GCDALDLAAAMLK
-443 LQVGDKGE
+443 YQVGDKGE
-451 EIAADEYTKRGNR
+451 EIAADDYVQRRGR
-464 FGDRGRSG
+464 FGEKGRFG
-472 RDDGEGRSFGRGDG
+472 RNDGEGRGFGRGDG
-486 SLAVKT
+486 RRRFSREDGDRRDNGST
-492 GNAEDSAAVT
+492 GSGEDRRRRRSDSREDGRKWNDRDRKNADRKLSA
-502 EIAETMAA
+502 ERAEREAKK
-510 PVSVRTEDAAEMKTV
+510 RKK
-525 RMEENGAAVTK
+525 REEPGIGNSFP
-536 RRLTANTLGTE
+536 
-547 RREKR
+547 KR
-552 KRERNGKS
+552 KRS
-560 RASVTASPRENDLN
+560 
-574 LMRKLV
+574 
-580 DLPQK
+580 
-585 PQLCFCGKSCIVR
+585 
-598 EECIGNNRK
+598 
-607 VCGMKTLKKQ
+607 
-617 IPYILLGATLLLLL
+617 
-631 GLNIISQDH
+631 
-640 WLDSDMAAEMI
+640 
-651 FSRILSEEH
+651 
-660 HIFSTTNWYYSTEF
+660 
-674 RVLYTQLIMGPLFR
+674 
-688 ICSNWHVIRTIT
+688 
-700 NLVFYGLMLAS
+700 
-711 YYYFMKPLKVSRGLT
+711 
-726 VLSSCLL
+726 
-733 LLPFSETMMTHMQ
+733 
-746 MGNTYMSHVIL
+746 
-757 VLWFFGMYLRLCSGE
+757 
-772 YHAKRKVSLWIF
+772 
-784 YVLLAIVCGMSGV
+784 
-797 RYLLALQC
+797 
-805 PLVLTSFFYL
+805 
-815 LGGEEFQSF
+815 
-824 RGEMTKEHFQTLF
+824 
-837 STDRMR
+837 
-843 YFLYSLAGA
+843 
-852 FFAVVGYGINVV
+852 
-864 FISHKYVFQTYGATN
+864 
-879 FIALY
+879 
-884 HGVLFDRIQNAV
+884 
-896 GCLLMLFGYIPDK
+896 
-909 GFLSLRGVVTM
+909 
-920 AAFVLLGIYGY
+920 
-931 VTVKSG
+931 
-937 KMQRVTG
+937 
-944 FRSLITLFLKVSFVL
+944 
-959 NLFVFIFTTST
+959 
-970 MVPRY
+970 
-975 YITIFIFALPV
+975 
-986 LCFYLE
+986 
-992 EEKMPFDRFA
+992 
-1002 VAALLTICLILGTG
+1002 
-1016 KTVMSFLTVDKNETK
+1016 
-1031 RPVAEFLAGN
+1031 
-1041 GYDFGFATY
+1041 
-1050 NNANIITELT
+1050 
-1060 NGEVEIGNIGDPEH
+1060 
-1074 LEYFKWSSPMKYYEE
+1074 
-1089 GYHAGETFLL
+1089 
-1099 LTAEECAEYAEAPAL
+1099 
-1114 NQGEKVY
+1114 
-1121 EDGSYTVYVFDST
+1121 
-1134 EDLMDCAVAR
+1134 
-1144 Q
+1144 

>member
-7 NEEVEKV
+7 NEEVNEEV

-216 FQKDAKI
+216 FQNDAKL
-223 VKVAAKELTIPLVS
+223 VKVAAQELTIPLVS

-430 GCDALELAAAMLK
+430 GCGALELAAAMLK

-451 EIAADEYTKRGNR
+451 EIAADDYVQRRGR
-464 FGDRGRSG
+464 FGEKGRFG
-472 RDDGEGRSFGRGDG
+472 RNDGEGRGFGRGDG
-486 SLAVKT
+486 RRRFSR
-492 GNAEDSAAVT
+492 EDG
-502 EIAETMAA
+502 
-510 PVSVRTEDAAEMKTV
+510 D
-525 RMEENGAAVTK
+525 
-536 RRLTANTLGTE
+536 RRRFGRSDRD
-547 RREKR
+547 RREDGSTGSGEGRRRRRSDSREDGRKWNDRDRKNADRKPSAERAEREAKKRKKREEPGIGNSFPKR
-552 KRERNGKS
+552 KRS
-560 RASVTASPRENDLN
+560 
-574 LMRKLV
+574 
-580 DLPQK
+580 
-585 PQLCFCGKSCIVR
+585 
-598 EECIGNNRK
+598 
-607 VCGMKTLKKQ
+607 
-617 IPYILLGATLLLLL
+617 
-631 GLNIISQDH
+631 
-640 WLDSDMAAEMI
+640 
-651 FSRILSEEH
+651 
-660 HIFSTTNWYYSTEF
+660 
-674 RVLYTQLIMGPLFR
+674 
-688 ICSNWHVIRTIT
+688 
-700 NLVFYGLMLAS
+700 
-711 YYYFMKPLKVSRGLT
+711 
-726 VLSSCLL
+726 
-733 LLPFSETMMTHMQ
+733 
-746 MGNTYMSHVIL
+746 
-757 VLWFFGMYLRLCSGE
+757 
-772 YHAKRKVSLWIF
+772 
-784 YVLLAIVCGMSGV
+784 
-797 RYLLALQC
+797 
-805 PLVLTSFFYL
+805 
-815 LGGEEFQSF
+815 
-824 RGEMTKEHFQTLF
+824 
-837 STDRMR
+837 
-843 YFLYSLAGA
+843 
-852 FFAVVGYGINVV
+852 
-864 FISHKYVFQTYGATN
+864 
-879 FIALY
+879 
-884 HGVLFDRIQNAV
+884 
-896 GCLLMLFGYIPDK
+896 
-909 GFLSLRGVVTM
+909 
-920 AAFVLLGIYGY
+920 
-931 VTVKSG
+931 
-937 KMQRVTG
+937 
-944 FRSLITLFLKVSFVL
+944 
-959 NLFVFIFTTST
+959 
-970 MVPRY
+970 
-975 YITIFIFALPV
+975 
-986 LCFYLE
+986 
-992 EEKMPFDRFA
+992 
-1002 VAALLTICLILGTG
+1002 
-1016 KTVMSFLTVDKNETK
+1016 
-1031 RPVAEFLAGN
+1031 
-1041 GYDFGFATY
+1041 
-1050 NNANIITELT
+1050 
-1060 NGEVEIGNIGDPEH
+1060 
-1074 LEYFKWSSPMKYYEE
+1074 
-1089 GYHAGETFLL
+1089 
-1099 LTAEECAEYAEAPAL
+1099 
-1114 NQGEKVY
+1114 
-1121 EDGSYTVYVFDST
+1121 
-1134 EDLMDCAVAR
+1134 
-1144 Q
+1144 